1 MDLRLFQ
8 TLLQTISQFSPRMI
22 NPKPTIPWNES
33 IGRFNT
39 IIFKYFYP
47 FHALDQKMR
56 ESFLVVGILLL
67 VLGTAA
73 YFLNIE
79 KIKVVDDEG
88 KVRHFQVEV
97 PLPIILTFGIT
108 GLLLTIFGVV
118 IPGPN
123 RRREKRSLDE
133 AMKEASR

>member
-1 MDLRLFQ
+1 M
-8 TLLQTISQFSPRMI
+8 PCHG
-22 NPKPTIPWNES
+22 S
-33 IGRFNT
+33 IVFLET
-39 IIFKYFYP
+39 IIFIYLYYNYGVDP
-47 FHALDQKMR
+47 KMR

-108 GLLLTIFGVV
+108 GLLLTILGAV